1 MTKYEQ
7 DDLPNFLDVEAQA
20 RESNIDRETY
30 IRHKQALAIR
40 WFKYYKM
47 CKDPKKKLQLAQQ
60 YNLVATMRQR

>member
-20 RESNIDRETY
+20 RESNIDKETFF
-30 IRHKQALAIR
+30 RHKKAVALR
-40 WFKYYKM
+40 WFKYYKL

>member
-20 RESNIDRETY
+20 RESNIDKETF
-30 IRHKQALAIR
+30 IRHKQAIAMR

-60 YNLVATMRQR
+60 YNLVATMKQR